1 MHHPKMLTRP
11 ILQKRS
17 GNWLLHRA
25 GHPLR
30 KIDHGQIEVTD
41 PNIKKP
47 IFQCQPQSVE

>member
-1 MHHPKMLTRP
+1 MLTRP
-11 ILQKRS
+11 ILEKRC

-25 GHPLR
+25 GHLLR